1 MNTSTTAAPENRVK
15 QLIGNIR
22 NLPTPPI
29 VFEQIQKVLNEPDTS
44 VGDVASILSEDP
56 AMSVKV
62 LKLTNSAFYGL
73 QREVDSVKHAVMI
86 IGLEAVKNLVLSASV
101 LNMFKADQSN
111 KEYHEVF
118 WRHSLSTA
126 FASRIIAK
134 RFQKGK
140 VFNPDPAF
148 SAGLIHD
155 IGKIVVCCFLPDEFK
170 TIQDKMQKDPSASE
184 YDAEKSVLG
193 FAHCQIGKELSTQWK
208 LPIRMADAIGFHH
221 NPNDPNDSQDL
232 AYLLGLADY
241 VAHVSTSNEDQG
253 NELKPAEG
261 VMEFFGIDDSDIDSL
276 KVNLIEEYMKADT
289 FMRIAGIT

>member
-1 MNTSTTAAPENRVK
+1 MNTSTTVAPENRVK

-29 VFEQIQKVLNEPDTS
+29 VFEQIQKVINEPETS
-44 VGDVASILSEDP
+44 VGDVGAILSEDP

-101 LNMFKADQSN
+101 LNMFKADQAN
-111 KEYHEVF
+111 KDYHETF

-134 RFQKGK
+134 RFQSGK

-148 SAGLIHD
+148 SVGLLHD
-155 IGKIVVCCFLPDEFK
+155 IGKMVACCFLPKEFK
-170 TIQDKMQKDPSASE
+170 AIQDKMQSNPE
-184 YDAEKSVLG
+184 MAETDIENSILG
-193 FAHCQIGKELSTQWK
+193 FDHGKIGKELTVQWK
-208 LPIRMADAIGFHH
+208 LPVRMADGIGFHH
-221 NPNDPNDSQDL
+221 NPTEPNDSEDF
-232 AYLLGLADY
+232 AYLLSLANY
-241 VAHVSTSNEDQG
+241 IAHVSTIDENQKNEI
-253 NELKPAEG
+253 KPAEG
-261 VMEFFGIDDSDIDSL
+261 VMEYFGIDESDIDDL
-276 KVNLIEEYMKADT
+276 KANLIEEYTKADT

>member
-1 MNTSTTAAPENRVK
+1 MSNAATIPENKIK
-15 QLIGNIR
+15 QLIANIS

-29 VFEQIQKVLNEPDTS
+29 VFEQIQKVINEPDTS
-44 VGDVASILSEDP
+44 VGDIASILSEDP
-56 AMSVKV
+56 AMSIKV

-111 KEYHEVF
+111 KDYHETF

-134 RFQKGK
+134 RFQGGK

-155 IGKIVVCCFLPDEFK
+155 IGKMVICCFMPNEHK
-170 TIQDKMQKDPSASE
+170 QIQKQLEENPELTDYQ
-184 YDAEKSVLG
+184 AELALFG
-193 FAHCQIGKELSTQWK
+193 FNHAHIGRELTMKWK
-208 LPIRMADAIGFHH
+208 LPNRLCDAIGFHH
-221 NPNDPNDSQDL
+221 NPVEPNESQDF
-232 AYLLGLADY
+232 AFLLSLADY
-241 VAHVSTSNEDQG
+241 VAHVATYSNNKTEPRLQPT
-253 NELKPAEG
+253 KG
-261 VMEFFGIDDSDIDSL
+261 VFDYFGIDDQDIDSL
-276 KVNLIEEYMKADT
+276 KANLAEEYLKADT
-289 FMRIAGIT
+289 FMRIAGIS